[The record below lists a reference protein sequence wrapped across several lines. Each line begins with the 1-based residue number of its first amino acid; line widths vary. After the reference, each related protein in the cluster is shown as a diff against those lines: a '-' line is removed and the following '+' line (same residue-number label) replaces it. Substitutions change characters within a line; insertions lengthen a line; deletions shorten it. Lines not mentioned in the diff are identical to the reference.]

1 MSSVKRKR
9 GPIGSRNRRFPD
21 LARARPP
28 AYSPHPMGSSGQKR
42 KGRQH
47 LPKVGT
53 APERKYAQKHE
64 REAVV
69 ENFGIREGQ
78 ATGWAKILVW
88 VLVVLLVVGSIG
100 GLVALIFID

>member
-1 MSSVKRKR
+1 
-9 GPIGSRNRRFPD
+9 
-21 LARARPP
+21 
-28 AYSPHPMGSSGQKR
+28 MGSSGEKR
-42 KGRQH
+42 KGRKH

-53 APERKYAQKHE
+53 APERSYAQKHE